1 MASALVRAQN
11 AAQLA
16 RSKVRQYEGPLGG
29 AKDALVVNGGALAAG
44 FVDRGA
50 ELKLPDMKLR
60 PSFGVGIAT
69 IAIGAAMG
77 SGTLVQFG
85 GGMFAPIVAEFG
97 RMGADNLFGEKASP

>member
-16 RSKVRQYEGPLGG
+16 RAKVRQYEGPLGG
-29 AKDALVVNGGALAAG
+29 AKDALIVNSGALAAG

-60 PSFGVGIAT
+60 PSLCRDRYCGDRCRDGFRRACAVWRRH
-69 IAIGAAMG
+69 
-77 SGTLVQFG
+77 VC
-85 GGMFAPIVAEFG
+85 PDRG
-97 RMGADNLFGEKASP
+97 RVWPDGR